1 MSDTRVTNIGYDNLT
16 DHSLCGLIN
25 ISPQIQ
31 MAFNIA
37 GSAKQQCLYVTDFTL
52 DIGCVWRVLPQK
64 TRKNIKGTLGKIC
77 DEQYLWTAVI
87 WKFSENVGRP
97 TAITV
102 TRDDYVIVVCEQ
114 PSCLRIYSSDGGAP
128 VRIISLLS
136 DTLDAPRHAVSLSPG
151 KFGLIHGWMGE
162 LNRVC
167 ELDLS
172 GNIYR
177 TFGNTRGAGLDQI
190 YWPASLITD
199 SRGMLLVGDRE
210 NNRVVLLDQNFKFV
224 RHLVT
229 GSLHDVTRPR
239 RLVLDPINGTLYVGQ
254 TNSVIRVIR
263 VAYPSSTVSQLCV
276 VDPLINC
283 YM

>member
-1 MSDTRVTNIGYDNLT
+1 MAEHNL
-16 DHSLCGLIN
+16 SGLIDV
-25 ISPQIQ
+25 SPQIQ
-31 MAFNIA
+31 MSFNMA
-37 GSAKQQCLYVTDFTL
+37 GSAKQQCLYVTDFTR

-64 TRKNIKGTLGKIC
+64 TRTNLDGTLGNLSE
-77 DEQYLWTAVI
+77 DQSLWTGVI
-87 WKFSENVGRP
+87 WKFAENVGRP
-97 TAITV
+97 TGITV
-102 TRDDYVIVVCEQ
+102 TCDDYVIVVCEQ

-128 VRIISLLS
+128 VRIVSLLS
-136 DTLDAPRHAVSLSPG
+136 DTLEAPRHAVSLSPG
-151 KFGLIHGWMGE
+151 RLGLIHGWMGE

-177 TFGNTRGAGLDQI
+177 TFGNTKGVRLDQI

-199 SRGMLLVGDRE
+199 SQGMLLVGDRE
-210 NNRVVLLDQNFKFV
+210 NHRVVMLDENFKFI

-229 GSLHDVTRPR
+229 RSLHDVTRPR

-263 VAYPSSTVSQLCV
+263 VAYPSRTASQLCV
-276 VDPLINC
+276 SDPLLNC
-283 YM
+283 YV